1 MAKREVNDYTAD
13 SLIYTQE
20 EFVIEETDNQAINQY
35 DETYLV
41 EARYTL
47 KDVLVSM
54 KRMEW
59 VTVTSK
65 PNYVE
70 LFGYD
75 GKDIT
80 NSKVI
85 RLHSRNY
92 AKVVKNQQKFGYNS
106 LNRFLRQAN
115 KSMLKEQVD
124 VEICNIKLSVG

>member
-1 MAKREVNDYTAD
+1 MAKREVNDYSAD

-20 EFVIEETDNQAINQY
+20 EFVIKDTDNQTINQY

>member
-1 MAKREVNDYTAD
+1 MAKREVNDYSAD

-20 EFVIEETDNQAINQY
+20 EFVIEDTDNQTINQY

>member
-20 EFVIEETDNQAINQY
+20 EFVIEETDNQTINQY